1 MIFPGCGQS
10 FKFLSELW
18 QFFTRRMHVKTS
30 ATYPE
35 KSKKETE
42 GNQLTRLTWENA
54 NKMEL

>member
-18 QFFTRRMHVKTS
+18 QFFTRMHVKTS

-42 GNQLTRLTWENA
+42 GNQLTRLTWEKA